1 MTRIS
6 TFLLLCAGA
15 ITACAQQPIAQV
27 TPAPQ
32 HYEQLK
38 GNYKV
43 SDAKYVVADW
53 SVVPQQVIKTAFER
67 GNINVSFASK
77 AKDKQAIK
85 LVVDSSIAK
94 DGYVLDVTKNGINIK
109 AADENGFFYGI
120 QTLLQLVDNQS
131 MNGTIPACTV
141 NDTPRFAYRGVMIDV
156 SRHFRSI
163 EFLKK
168 QIDLLAQLKINRL
181 HIHLT
186 DAAGW
191 RLEIK
196 QYPRLT
202 EYAAWRPAKTWKEWN
217 DAGNTYCEQ
226 NDPKA
231 DGGFYTQDEMRDLI
245 AYAQKHCITIIPE
258 IEMPSHSEEVTT
270 TFPELSC
277 THQPKQSDFCVGNEA
292 TFKFVENVLDEV
304 IDLFPSHYIHIGG
317 DEASKQAW
325 KDCDLCKKRMSEEG
339 LKDVDELQSYMIHR
353 VEKYLNSKG
362 RDLLGWDEI
371 LQGGLAPNAT
381 VMSWRGVE
389 GGLQAAKSGHNAIM
403 SPGEYCYFDGYQDAP
418 NTQPEAIGGY
428 LTLEKVYSYNP
439 IPDTFTADQAKY
451 IIGVQGNL
459 WCEYIP
465 TAEHAEYMLYPRAI
479 ALAEVAWTNPEN
491 KSWDSF
497 KQRVIKFEN
506 KMGEQGYNYFDYSK
520 EVGNRPEFYTD
531 IEHLAVGKKV
541 KFNRPY
547 WTNYPANGENTL
559 TDGKR
564 GGWNYSDKR
573 WLAFVGKPRMDV
585 VIDMEKDT
593 DIHSIAA
600 DFMQICGPDVYMP
613 ASVTISVSNDGENF
627 TELKRIDHKV
637 TKDNKVSF
645 INFGW
650 EGNAKARYIRYQADA
665 DETIGG
671 VLFTDEIVVK

>member
-1 MTRIS
+1 
-6 TFLLLCAGA
+6 
-15 ITACAQQPIAQV
+15 
-27 TPAPQ
+27 
-32 HYEQLK
+32 
-38 GNYKV
+38 
-43 SDAKYVVADW
+43 
-53 SVVPQQVIKTAFER
+53 
-67 GNINVSFASK
+67 
-77 AKDKQAIK
+77 
-85 LVVDSSIAK
+85 
-94 DGYVLDVTKNGINIK
+94 
-109 AADENGFFYGI
+109 
-120 QTLLQLVDNQS
+120 

-439 IPDTFTADQAKY
+439 IPDTFTADQTKY

-665 DETIGG
+665 DEAIGG